1 MGTMKRIHTFF
12 LAFFLCFFLGAGE
25 VKAQN
30 AKARALGSMAL
41 YGTIGGSLLGTATLA
56 FGNGARAIAQGAS
69 LGLYAGLIFGS
80 YVVLSHGFQR
90 EYDDEY
96 GILSPE
102 NHKNKELLLN
112 ERRQVLAS
120 LYDPRKK
127 SRKNNKGWGFY
138 FPILEV
144 TY

>member
-1 MGTMKRIHTFF
+1 MGIMKKIHTFF
-12 LAFFLCFFLGAGE
+12 LAVFLCFFLGGGE

-56 FGNGARAIAQGAS
+56 FGNSARAIAQGAS

-96 GILSPE
+96 GSFFPE
-102 NHKNKELLLN
+102 KNNRLFRT
-112 ERRQVLAS
+112 RRQQVVS
-120 LYDPRKK
+120 QLYDSRKK
-127 SRKNNKGWGFY
+127 TKKTNQGWAFY
-138 FPILEV
+138 VPILAM